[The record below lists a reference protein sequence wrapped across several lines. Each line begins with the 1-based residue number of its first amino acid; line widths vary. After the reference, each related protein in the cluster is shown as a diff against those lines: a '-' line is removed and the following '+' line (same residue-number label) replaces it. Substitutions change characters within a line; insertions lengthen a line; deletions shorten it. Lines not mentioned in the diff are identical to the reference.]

1 MTAIRCTR
9 ALWTA
14 SAALAVWL
22 VASLGATRSGVWI
35 NVSPSLPLGVYRVV
49 AGPPVRGAIVL
60 VCLGAAIGRLAR
72 ARGYLGPGPCPGG
85 AGRLGKTVAAVAGDT
100 VDVETSGVTINGRAI
115 LSSAPLA
122 RDAQGRT
129 LARVA
134 PGARV
139 IPEGMLFLLST
150 QHPRSFD
157 SRYYGVVPATAVV
170 ARVRAIAT
178 CRPCRGALPSSPP
191 A

>member
-1 MTAIRCTR
+1 MTAIRSTR

-14 SAALAVWL
+14 SAALALWL
-22 VASLGATRSGVWI
+22 VVSAGAARSGVWI
-35 NVSPSLPLGVYRVV
+35 NISPSLPLGVYRIV

-60 VCLGAAIGRLAR
+60 VCLSAAVGRLAR
-72 ARGYLGPGPCPGG
+72 SRGYLGPGPCPGG

-100 VDVETSGVTINGRAI
+100 VDVGASGVTINGHAI
-115 LSSAPLA
+115 GSSAPLA
-122 RDAQGRT
+122 YDAHGRV
-129 LARVA
+129 LPRVA

-139 IPEGMLFLLST
+139 IPAGMLFLLST

-157 SRYYGVVPATAVV
+157 SRYYGAVSTAAVV
-170 ARVRAIAT
+170 TRVRPIAI
-178 CRPCRGALPSSPP
+178 CPRCRGALPSSPP

>member
-1 MTAIRCTR
+1 MTGIRCTR
-9 ALWTA
+9 ALWPA
-14 SAALAVWL
+14 SAALALWL
-22 VASLGATRSGVWI
+22 VVGVGAARSGVWI

-49 AGPPVRGAIVL
+49 AGPPERGAIVL
-60 VCLGAAIGRLAR
+60 VCLSATVGRLAR

-100 VDVETSGVTINGRAI
+100 VDVEATGVTIDGRAI
-115 LSSAPLA
+115 ASSAPLA
-122 RDAQGRT
+122 RDAEGRA
-129 LARVA
+129 LARVT
-134 PGARV
+134 PGAWV

-170 ARVRAIAT
+170 ARLRAIAT
-178 CRPCRGALPSSPP
+178 CRPCRGVLLSPP
-191 A
+191 PA